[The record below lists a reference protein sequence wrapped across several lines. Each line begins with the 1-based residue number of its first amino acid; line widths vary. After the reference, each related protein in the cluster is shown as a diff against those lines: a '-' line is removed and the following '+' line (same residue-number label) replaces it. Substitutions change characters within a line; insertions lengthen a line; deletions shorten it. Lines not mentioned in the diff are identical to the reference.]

1 MGYYDYNYLTALQ
14 KVTNHLPY
22 LSDKMPRERYWRI
35 RAKKVILAQ
44 GAFERPLVFSG
55 NDRPG
60 IMLASAARVFLNQ
73 FGVLPGKSVILF
85 TNNDHAYGTAIDFAN
100 KGAKVTVIDNR
111 EDISAE
117 LSDRCNKGKIK
128 IYPSHSII
136 NTHGY
141 QKVKKAEIQKVD
153 QKNSQLTGSLI
164 EIECDLVLMSG
175 GWNPSVQLFSQSR
188 GKLKYHSKLNSFIP
202 KDLIKNQKVVGCN
215 NGDFN
220 LLDSLKKSYQAG
232 LDFAAELGKSA
243 NKSLE
248 IESAFEDLEFTEAK
262 VEPHTIGK
270 KKVTH
275 GSKHFVDFQHDVAA
289 ADIFLALR
297 QGYISVEL
305 TKRYT
310 TTGMGTDQGKTS
322 NVNALALMSHIHNK
336 PVDNIGHTTFRP
348 PYSPQTIGAIAG
360 RNVDHLFDPE
370 RKTAIHQWHVD
381 NGAEFEDVGQWKRPY
396 YFPQKNENIHDAVKR
411 ECKAVRNSL
420 GILDAS
426 TLGKIDLQG
435 PDVAKFL
442 NLIYTNAWSK
452 LEVGSCRYGLMCNE
466 HGMVFDDGVT
476 TRISE
481 NRYHMTTTTG
491 GAARVMSWL
500 EEFLQTEWL
509 DMNVF
514 CTSVTEQWTVLS
526 ISGPNSR
533 EFLSSL
539 TDIDISK
546 EAFPFM
552 KMKEGKVCGIDARIF
567 RISFTGELS
576 FEINVPSRYGLFVWN
591 EFMKHGKKYDITPY
605 GTESMHVLRAEKG
618 FIIVGQDTDGSVT
631 PKDINMDWI
640 VSKKKEDFLGKRSFS
655 RSDTRRTDRKQL
667 VGLLV
672 NDKKTVLPEGSY
684 VVDEA
689 KPRPPMDM
697 IGHVSSSYYSP
708 TCDHPIALALIK
720 NGLNRMGDVVKIPLM
735 SGKVIDATITDSIFY
750 DKEGAR
756 NNE

>member
-1 MGYYDYNYLTALQ
+1 
-14 KVTNHLPY
+14 
-22 LSDKMPRERYWRI
+22 
-35 RAKKVILAQ
+35 
-44 GAFERPLVFSG
+44 
-55 NDRPG
+55 
-60 IMLASAARVFLNQ
+60 
-73 FGVLPGKSVILF
+73 
-85 TNNDHAYGTAIDFAN
+85 
-100 KGAKVTVIDNR
+100 
-111 EDISAE
+111 
-117 LSDRCNKGKIK
+117 
-128 IYPSHSII
+128 
-136 NTHGY
+136 
-141 QKVKKAEIQKVD
+141 
-153 QKNSQLTGSLI
+153 
-164 EIECDLVLMSG
+164 
-175 GWNPSVQLFSQSR
+175 
-188 GKLKYHSKLNSFIP
+188 
-202 KDLIKNQKVVGCN
+202 
-215 NGDFN
+215 
-220 LLDSLKKSYQAG
+220 
-232 LDFAAELGKSA
+232 
-243 NKSLE
+243 
-248 IESAFEDLEFTEAK
+248 
-262 VEPHTIGK
+262 
-270 KKVTH
+270 
-275 GSKHFVDFQHDVAA
+275 
-289 ADIFLALR
+289 
-297 QGYISVEL
+297 
-305 TKRYT
+305 
-310 TTGMGTDQGKTS
+310 
-322 NVNALALMSHIHNK
+322 
-336 PVDNIGHTTFRP
+336 
-348 PYSPQTIGAIAG
+348 
-360 RNVDHLFDPE
+360 
-370 RKTAIHQWHVD
+370 
-381 NGAEFEDVGQWKRPY
+381 
-396 YFPQKNENIHDAVKR
+396 
-411 ECKAVRNSL
+411 L

-509 DMNVF
+509 DMEVF

-546 EAFPFM
+546 EAFHFM

-684 VVDEA
+684 VVDVA

-720 NGLNRMGDVVKIPLM
+720 NGLNRMGDVVKVPLM
-735 SGKVIDATITDSIFY
+735 SGKVIEATITDSIFY
-750 DKEGAR
+750 DKEGVR